1 MHTRVAS
8 PPARRAAPSTTT
20 ARPGPPPPEVT
31 SPAVDLVVPVLDEQ
45 AVLRAS
51 IERLVEHLERRFPFT
66 WRVTIVDN
74 GSHDATAAIAAQL
87 AEELP
92 GVRALHLDRRGRGL
106 ALRTAWSASDAAV
119 VAYTDVDLSTDLDA
133 LLPLVAPL
141 LSGHSDV
148 AIGSRLCSGSSVARG
163 PRRELISRSYNLI
176 LRTAFAT
183 GFHDAQCGFKAVRAE
198 AARALLPEVQDDGWF
213 FDTELLLLAEHHGL
227 RIHEVPVDW
236 VDDPDSRVDVR
247 RTAIEDLKGVARM
260 ARRFLSDTPELDY
273 RRAHVVDDMG
283 RAGVSFA
290 TIGVLSTLVSLGTF
304 LALRGPIGALGANAV
319 ALTLTAGV
327 NAWANRRFT
336 LGRRGAGGRRRH
348 YRLAAS
354 LYLGTLVVSSVA
366 LIALQAIGAAAA
378 LEAASLVLIWAV
390 VGVLRFRRLLDG
402 PPTNA
407 RAARPST
414 SRPTDH
420 PPVPNGHTHP

>member
-1 MHTRVAS
+1 
-8 PPARRAAPSTTT
+8 
-20 ARPGPPPPEVT
+20 
-31 SPAVDLVVPVLDEQ
+31 
-45 AVLRAS
+45 
-51 IERLVEHLERRFPFT
+51 
-66 WRVTIVDN
+66 
-74 GSHDATAAIAAQL
+74 
-87 AEELP
+87 
-92 GVRALHLDRRGRGL
+92 
-106 ALRTAWSASDAAV
+106 
-119 VAYTDVDLSTDLDA
+119 
-133 LLPLVAPL
+133 
-141 LSGHSDV
+141 
-148 AIGSRLCSGSSVARG
+148 VARG

-402 PPTNA
+402 PPTHA